1 MNATQ
6 DFTAFA
12 VGTEVLVEGCVAAC
26 PICGR
31 NAIEH
36 RPEGRT
42 PYWVHRQTMETL
54 CDGMLVEFDD
64 VCTTTEEPGSTH

>member
-6 DFTAFA
+6 DFTAYA
-12 VGTEVLVEGCVAAC
+12 AGTEVLVEGCIAPC

-36 RPEGRT
+36 RPEGLA
-42 PYWVHRQTMETL
+42 PYWVHRQTTEIL
-54 CDGMLVEFDD
+54 CDGMRIDFDD
-64 VCTTTEEPGSTH
+64 VCVPCEEPYLPQ